1 MWNRTWQDS
10 FLDYSD
16 LGATLDRT
24 ALDTFRQRF
33 DRLFQGLDAGREFLA
48 TTDAFDEPRFF
59 FKDDGDRFVI
69 RGVLPGVPASTLE
82 LTLTGQSLKLRAK
95 RAVEVPEGYAAHRR
109 ERNAFDLARSFSLPA
124 RVDAERV
131 TAESK
136 DGIVTIS
143 LPKAQ
148 EAKPRSITVKAQ

>member
-1 MWNRTWQDS
+1 MWNRTWQDN

-16 LGATLDRT
+16 LDRT
-24 ALDTFRQRF
+24 ADALRTRF
-33 DRLFQGLDAGREFLA
+33 DRFFQGLEAGREFLA
-48 TTDAFDEPRFF
+48 STDAFDEPRFF
-59 FKDDGDRFVI
+59 FQDDGDRFVI
-69 RGVLPGVPASTLE
+69 RGVLPGVPASALE

-95 RAVEVPEGYAAHRR
+95 RTAEAPEGFAAHRR
-109 ERNAFDLARSFSLPA
+109 ERPSFDLARSFSLPT

-136 DGIVTIS
+136 DGVVTIS

-148 EAKPRSITVKAQ
+148 DAKPRSITVKAQ